1 MKKEIIDYF
10 NSISGKS
17 VKTLTVVKK
26 LSLLDGEVA
35 RLFLEK
41 MKDEKGDAAG
51 CFKICSLFKEQG
63 FALLKSKKVYEK
75 PDISRIN
82 RNNDV
87 KLNLNNQLLN
97 EGACITK
104 YHSIFFADK
113 RYIELQQLALGLP
126 IAIIQDRT
134 FANKLG
140 MRLNDCYGEMFKY
153 NLARQQE
160 ILKLPQKAFDDL
172 FNTHLIFRK
181 FNCRL
186 YDCHCENL
194 LVNKNGFTVVDVDYG
209 ELLEQQRFDKPKET
223 DAYVSYFIKPF
234 SFACHPMFTKEQTD
248 ELVKNNIKIL
258 QRLVKAVEHKNI
270 EFNLEKQS
278 LFVSAMMGGS
288 IKKYEKALTPIF
300 KK

>member
-75 PDISRIN
+75 HDIFRIN
-82 RNNDV
+82 RNYDV
-87 KLNLNNQLLN
+87 KLNLNKQLLN
-97 EGACITK
+97 DGACITK

-140 MRLNDCYGEMFKY
+140 MRLNDCYG
-153 NLARQQE
+153 
-160 ILKLPQKAFDDL
+160 DDL

-194 LVNKNGFTVVDVDYG
+194 LVSKNGFTVVDVDYG

-300 KK
+300 KKQ